1 MSSVQ
6 TDRRFTEQR
15 EIPIRRV
22 MITDPNQLP
31 RDISATPNGTIYC
44 TTPGGTR
51 IVYDRSLLLKLS
63 CSPMTKTPPS
73 NMKFIPGV
81 TAGGIPVESLPKTAS
96 SRPVKSPAQ
105 RKDDEH
111 EQQFE
116 MDI

>member
-1 MSSVQ
+1 MGSVQ
-6 TDRRFTEQR
+6 TDRRFNEIR
-15 EIPIRRV
+15 EIPVRRI
-22 MITDPNQLP
+22 MITDPSQIP
-31 RDISATPNGTIYC
+31 RDLASTPNGTMYC

-81 TAGGIPVESLPKTAS
+81 TNGIAASPPRESPALSKS
-96 SRPVKSPAQ
+96 KSPSKPEAE
-105 RKDDEH
+105 DP
-111 EQQFE
+111 QFE

>member
-15 EIPIRRV
+15 EIPVRRIIV
-22 MITDPNQLP
+22 TDPSQIP
-31 RDISATPNGTIYC
+31 RDLAATPNGSIYC

-73 NMKFIPGV
+73 NMKYIPGV
-81 TAGGIPVESLPKTAS
+81 TAGGIPVESVAKITK
-96 SRPVKSPAQ
+96 PVKSPAQ
-105 RKDDEH
+105 RKDDE
-111 EQQFE
+111 QQFE

>member
-1 MSSVQ
+1 MTSAQ

-15 EIPIRRV
+15 EIPMRRV
-22 MITDPNQLP
+22 MITDPAQIP
-31 RDISATPNGTIYC
+31 RDIAATPNGTIYC

-63 CSPMTKTPPS
+63 VSPMTKSPPK
-73 NMKFIPGV
+73 NMKYIPGV
-81 TAGGIPVESLPKTAS
+81 TSDRVPIDLAKKTEPP
-96 SRPVKSPAQ
+96 RVKTI
-105 RKDDEH
+105 DE